1 MPRVPY
7 VCHSDQQDICAALA
21 DIRRELEIAEVF
33 PEPVLAE
40 AQERAEAGP
49 TIPPGSAAA
58 TVADRTEI
66 PLVTIDPPGSMDL
79 DQAYA
84 GERTDHGWR
93 VHYAIADVAAW
104 VPVGGAIDEEARARG
119 LTMYF
124 PDGRAPLHPA
134 RLSEGAASLLPNEE
148 RQSLLWTIELDDGG
162 HLLGATVERALVRS
176 RAQLTYREAAEGIAE
191 GESSV
196 LRSLEEVGR
205 RRQALEIERGA
216 VSLHLAQ
223 QEVVVRDGSY
233 ALVYD
238 ESLPVE
244 DWNAQIS
251 LLTGIAAARIMLEG
265 GVGMLRTLPRP
276 SQRTIREL
284 RLTARAL
291 GIEWPDDAGYAEVVR
306 ELDPSDPDEAA
317 LIAQSARGLRGAGYE
332 AFDGPPPETTEHSAI
347 AAEYAHVTAPLR
359 RLGDRFVNEVVLA
372 LVAGKRPPD
381 WVLAALP
388 DLPRRLGQAR
398 NREGALDRAIVDVIE
413 AALLA
418 DHVGQVFTGIVTDV
432 DERRP
437 RSRIQLRYPA
447 VVATADGNAEL
458 GDEVEVRLLEADVA
472 ARRVRFELVDSG

>member
-7 VCHSDQQDICAALA
+7 VCHSDQQAICASLA
-21 DIRRELEIAEVF
+21 EIRRELEIAEAF
-33 PEPVLAE
+33 PEPVLIE
-40 AQERAEAGP
+40 ARERAEAGP
-49 TIPPGSAAA
+49 MIPPGSAAT

-66 PLVTIDPPGSMDL
+66 PFVTIDPPGSKDL

-93 VHYAIADVAAW
+93 IHYAIADVAAW
-104 VPVGGAIDEEARARG
+104 VPVEGAIDREARARG

-134 RLSEGAASLLPNEE
+134 ELSEGAASLLPNQE
-148 RQSLLWTIELDDGG
+148 RQSLLWTIDLDDGG
-162 HLLGATVERALVRS
+162 NLLGATLERARVRS

-191 GESSV
+191 GESAV
-196 LRSLEEVGR
+196 LRSLEEIGR

-216 VSLHLAQ
+216 VSLNLAQ
-223 QEVVVRDGSY
+223 QEVVVRDGAY

-244 DWNAQIS
+244 EWNAQIS
-251 LLTGIAAARIMLEG
+251 LLTGIAAAQIMLEG
-265 GVGMLRTLPRP
+265 GVGMLRTLPPP
-276 SQRTIREL
+276 SRRTIREL

-291 GIEWPDDAGYAEVVR
+291 DIDWPEDATYAEIVR
-306 ELDPSDPDEAA
+306 ALDPSDPDEAA
-317 LIAQSARGLRGAGYE
+317 LIAQSARGLRGAGYA
-332 AFDGPPPETTEHSAI
+332 AFDGPPPEQTEHSAI

-381 WVLAALP
+381 WVLEALP
-388 DLPRRLGQAR
+388 ELPRQLGQAR
-398 NREGALDRAIVDVIE
+398 NREGALDRAIVDLIE
-413 AALLA
+413 AALLE
-418 DHVGQVFTGIVTDV
+418 DHVGQAFTGVVTDV

-437 RSRIQLRYPA
+437 RARIQLRHPA
-447 VVATADGNAEL
+447 VGAVADGHAEL
-458 GDEVEVRLLEADVA
+458 GDEVVVRLLEADVA
-472 ARRVRFELVDSG
+472 ERRVRFELLA